1 MGEIYQ
7 MVDLSEEDFQEVR
20 PLDNSTIQKCLREYF
35 GAETVDDGMEALI
48 ERWHEWYSGAAEGFH
63 DVYINNGLSTV
74 KRKMHRLHMAKRV
87 CEDWANLLLNEKTYI
102 LVGDKK
108 SGRFLQGEDGSG
120 GVFGD
125 NDFWT
130 EANRLVEKTFAL
142 GTGAM
147 VCGVDGMKVDGKGN
161 IHTSENG
168 RIRFDFID
176 ARSIFPI
183 SWSGEKITEAAFVR
197 QVVDNGEVLLYIQAH
212 LLEDGK
218 YVIYNRCFS
227 EKEGLTEV
235 EPPENIA
242 PKVKTGS
249 NLPWFSVIKPNIVNN
264 AVPTSAMGISVFAD
278 AIDIIKGIDLC
289 YDSLNMEFVL
299 GKKMVFL
306 RRDLLEKDD
315 NGNYFAPQ
323 DVNRQLFMYLGDK
336 ALDGDMLPQEFNP
349 ALRVEDHVRG
359 IQEQMNYLSSKCGFG
374 ERHYRF
380 DASNV
385 VTATQINSENSNLF
399 RSIRKHEI
407 LLEKPLAAIA
417 RAVLYIGA
425 NLLGKNVD
433 ENASISVVFDDSV
446 IEDEA
451 SIQARDLELVKQKIM
466 MPYEYRVKHFG
477 EDEATAKRILKE
489 VNGDE

>member
-1 MGEIYQ
+1 
-7 MVDLSEEDFQEVR
+7 
-20 PLDNSTIQKCLREYF
+20 
-35 GAETVDDGMEALI
+35 
-48 ERWHEWYSGAAEGFH
+48 
-63 DVYINNGLSTV
+63 
-74 KRKMHRLHMAKRV
+74 
-87 CEDWANLLLNEKTYI
+87 
-102 LVGDKK
+102 
-108 SGRFLQGEDGSG
+108 
-120 GVFGD
+120 
-125 NDFWT
+125 
-130 EANRLVEKTFAL
+130 
-142 GTGAM
+142 
-147 VCGVDGMKVDGKGN
+147 
-161 IHTSENG
+161 
-168 RIRFDFID
+168 
-176 ARSIFPI
+176 
-183 SWSGEKITEAAFVR
+183 
-197 QVVDNGEVLLYIQAH
+197 
-212 LLEDGK
+212 
-218 YVIYNRCFS
+218 
-227 EKEGLTEV
+227 
-235 EPPENIA
+235 
-242 PKVKTGS
+242 
-249 NLPWFSVIKPNIVNN
+249 
-264 AVPTSAMGISVFAD
+264 
-278 AIDIIKGIDLC
+278 
-289 YDSLNMEFVL
+289 MEFVL

-425 NLLGKNVD
+425 NLLGKDVD

>member
-1 MGEIYQ
+1 ME
-7 MVDLSEEDFQEVR
+7 
-20 PLDNSTIQKCLREYF
+20 NSIIQKCLREYF
-35 GAETVDDGMEALI
+35 GVKTVDDGMYTLI
-48 ERWHEWYSGAAEGFH
+48 ERWREWYSGDAEGFH
-63 DVYINNGLSTV
+63 RVYINNGLSTV
-74 KRKMHRLHMAKRV
+74 SRKMSRLHMAKRV
-87 CEDWANLLLNEKTYI
+87 CEDWANLLLNEKTVI
-102 LVGDKK
+102 VVGDKK
-108 SGRFLQGEDGSG
+108 SNKFLQGEDGAG
-120 GVFGD
+120 GVLGD

-142 GTGAM
+142 GTGA
-147 VCGVDGMKVDGKGN
+147 VICCLDGVNIDGHGRIKP
-161 IHTSENG
+161 SENG
-168 RIRFDFID
+168 KIRFDFVD
-176 ARSIFPI
+176 AESIFPI
-183 SWSGEKITEAAFVR
+183 SWSGEKIKEVAFVR
-197 QVVDNGEVLLYIQAH
+197 RVVENGEQLLYIQAH
-212 LLEDGK
+212 LTEDGE
-218 YVIYNRCFS
+218 YVIKNRCFS
-227 EKEGLTEV
+227 EKDGLCAV
-235 EPPENIA
+235 PLPDGIA
-242 PKVKTGS
+242 AQIRTGS
-249 NLPWFSVIKPNIVNN
+249 DIPWFSVIKPNIVNN

-289 YDSLNMEFVL
+289 YDSLSMEFML

-323 DVNRQLFMYLGDK
+323 DINRQLFMYLGDK

-349 ALRVEDHVRG
+349 VLRIEDHVRG

-407 LLEKPLAAIA
+407 LLEKPLMATV

-425 NLLGKNVD
+425 RFLCRDID
-433 ENASISVVFDDSV
+433 ENATVSIVFDDSV

-451 SIQARDLELVKQKIM
+451 SVQARDLELVKEGIM
-466 MPYEYRVKHFG
+466 APYEYRVKHFG
-477 EDEATAKRILKE
+477 EDEQTAKHILSQNMKE
-489 VNGDE
+489 Q